1 MNRGSTTGG
10 FASRGGVSGGRLW
23 RTCAWAVLCL
33 VSAAARAA
41 EPAPEPVTA
50 VWKERLVHFSYRGFS
65 AVYPCRMLENRVAL
79 VLTAVGARPDLEVRA
94 SHCDTPM
101 SAATVGPGDRAVW
114 SDSMPGTAPGYPAT
128 SPGQDGTPW
137 TRSASE
143 PGGGYYRRAE
153 PRQVVD
159 LRVRLSVP
167 VAITPEVIEDLQ
179 LDRKRRE
186 LVARVTDDPL
196 PLFDD
201 PIPFAAQRQ
210 VVTLSRENGLHAV
223 DCELLEQMASTV
235 LRELG
240 VRVLRRNNR
249 CDRGTVSRIPPRL
262 TVEAMLPL
270 PYPSSATGGAATD
283 DGDSQDTQDAQEPQ
297 ESQDSREPP

>member
-1 MNRGSTTGG
+1 
-10 FASRGGVSGGRLW
+10 
-23 RTCAWAVLCL
+23 
-33 VSAAARAA
+33 
-41 EPAPEPVTA
+41 
-50 VWKERLVHFSYRGFS
+50 
-65 AVYPCRMLENRVAL
+65 
-79 VLTAVGARPDLEVRA
+79 
-94 SHCDTPM
+94 
-101 SAATVGPGDRAVW
+101 
-114 SDSMPGTAPGYPAT
+114 MPGTAPGHPAT
-128 SPGQDGTPW
+128 TPGQDGTPW

-143 PGGGYYRRAE
+143 PGRGYYRRAE

-159 LRVRLSVP
+159 LRVRLSLP
-167 VAITPEVIEDLQ
+167 VAITPEIIEELKW
-179 LDRKRRE
+179 DRKRRE
-186 LVARVTDDPL
+186 LLARVTDDPL

-210 VVTLSRENGLHAV
+210 VVTLSRENGLQAV

-240 VRVLRRNNR
+240 VRVLRRNIR

-270 PYPSSATGGAATD
+270 AYPSSAAGGAATD